1 MARRKV
7 KKKRKLKIKNVLLVL
22 TILIIILLG
31 LAFLT
36 DVKIN
41 NIVIKGNIFYS
52 DWEIIE
58 KAGLDDYPSSLKTL
72 SSSIEKRLEED
83 DYIKSVNVERPSLT
97 KVVIKVEENLPLFY
111 YLPAQKT
118 ILADKTEVKDNF
130 PVPTV
135 INYVPD
141 KIYSK
146 FLKAISSVNYDIV
159 KRISEIRYDPNEVD
173 EGRFFLTMNDGNQ
186 VYLTLD
192 KFTKIDDYLDIIKEF
207 DNKKGILYLDS
218 GEYFEVKS

>member
-1 MARRKV
+1 MARKV
-7 KKKRKLKIKNVLLVL
+7 RKKRKIKVKNVLLVL
-22 TILIIILLG
+22 LFFIIILLG

-41 NIVIKGNIFYS
+41 NIVIKGNTLYS

-72 SSSIEKRLEED
+72 SRNIEKRLEED
-83 DYIKSVNVERPSLT
+83 DYIKNVDVERPSLT
-97 KVVIKVEENLPLFY
+97 KVVINIKENLPLFY
-111 YLPAQKT
+111 YLPAEKT
-118 ILADKTEVKDNF
+118 ILADKTEVSDNF

-141 KIYSK
+141 NIYSD
-146 FLKAISSVNYDIV
+146 FLNSISSIDYDIV
-159 KRISEIRYDPNEVD
+159 KRISEIKYDPNEVD
-173 EGRFFLTMNDGNQ
+173 EGRFLLTMNDGNY
-186 VYLTLD
+186 VYLTLN
-192 KFTKIDDYLDIIKEF
+192 KFDKIDNYLDIIKEF